1 MDAWR
6 DIRIAAREHHLKA
19 LSKSGGDRR
28 APALNAAAL
37 EINDLQL
44 EKYAPGTRAGVGVF
58 GFLDRPAFI
67 VHVAQGQEVTDEA
80 VVIAHEIGHFNLHRD
95 ARQDITMLS
104 PGLGGDQIEAG
115 TAHAQGYSPRE
126 RKEVQADVFAGEFLC
141 PSDWL
146 RQQIVDEKRR
156 PAEIATELGL
166 PLHLVINQAA
176 RALLLPSLR
185 ARAPTEASPPVVP
198 LDPSQLEAATW
209 DQGPLLVDAGPG
221 TGKTRTL
228 VHRIGHLLEKKEPP
242 SSILALTFSIKAAE
256 EMRERISVMDA
267 QAAIE
272 MWIGTFHAFGWELV
286 SKHPDRIGRTINV
299 RILDQSG
306 SLGLLE
312 RNLSRLPLHNYLNLY
327 EPAFELT
334 HVLKAISRC
343 KDEMIT
349 PEAYLAEA
357 DAASRSPNPT
367 VRADAE
373 KAREVAGVYKV
384 YQELLAEEDAVDFG
398 DLLMMAT
405 DLLDKNED
413 IAAGYRALF
422 KQVLVDEYQDVN
434 FASARLLRALCGPS
448 TNVWVVADPRQSIY
462 RFRGAEPANVQ
473 RFQTEFGGARRSLKN
488 NYRSGNPVVRTF
500 ATFANAMKGVTLG
513 GAWTA
518 HRGNVGG
525 VSMVVAPDTAA
536 EASAIRD
543 NIEALRAQ
551 GAAYSDQVIL
561 ARSHLTLAR
570 ICGHLERLGVPLLY
584 LGDLFERDE
593 IRDLLSLIALDAE
606 FGSVGLVRVAQFP
619 EYGASKEDA
628 LAVLGWMRK
637 QEVAVLDAL
646 KRVDEIPDISEQG
659 RTGLAKLAS
668 HLRGTGPSTSPWT
681 MLATYLFERSN
692 YLEALV
698 AASDAKSQQ
707 MRVAI
712 YQFLKVCS
720 EHTASGDTSR
730 RRLLERIRRLEA
742 LSDDRIFRAVASEAT
757 DMDAVRVMTIHGSKG
772 LEFKGVH
779 LPGLATRY
787 MPSNRQWSRCPPPP
801 GLAKLGTLPQDH
813 DAEEECLFFVALSRA
828 RDHLHLSRP
837 ERYTTQTASPSKFL
851 GLIAGP
857 NPRRAPAVTVT
868 TIPAPLQPPQPN
880 DTYGERELSLYIKC
894 PARYRY
900 EVINGLRGTG
910 DSSAYV
916 KFHGC
921 VYRTIGWLEEQ
932 RGAGQTVERAHAL
945 ARLGADW
952 EKRGPV
958 GHGFE
963 QFYRSSANSMV
974 TAMVDVVSS
983 ESGTYAR
990 EEWRVPVGGRSITV
1004 TPDRVIVGVDK
1015 VIRVQRIRT
1024 GRQTASEPDN
1034 RIYALLRH
1042 GAVARYPGQQVSIE
1056 TFYPA
1061 SGEAVHVPAG
1071 RKEQDKL
1078 SEYSDAIAGIERG
1091 AFPIEISDRQ
1101 CPSCPF
1107 YFICNV

>member
-6 DIRIAAREHHLKA
+6 DIRIAAREQHLRA

-28 APALNAAAL
+28 ATALNSAAL
-37 EINDLQL
+37 DLYDLQL
-44 EKYAPGTRAGVGVF
+44 EKYAPGTRAGPGVF

-67 VHVAQGQEVTDEA
+67 VHVASGQEPTDEA

-115 TAHAQGYSPRE
+115 IAHAQGYSPRE

-146 RQQIVDEKRR
+146 RQQMVDGKRR
-156 PAEIATELGL
+156 PAEIAKELGL

-176 RALLLPSLR
+176 RALLLPPLR
-185 ARAPTEASPPVVP
+185 ARGPSESPPPVA

-256 EMRERISVMDA
+256 EMRERLSAMNA

-286 SKHPDRIGRTINV
+286 IKHHDRIGRTINV
-299 RILDQSG
+299 RILDQTG

-357 DAASRSPNPT
+357 EAASKSSDPA

-373 KAREVAGVYKV
+373 KAIEVAAVYKV

-398 DLLMMAT
+398 DLLMMAS
-405 DLLDKNED
+405 DLLEKHKD
-413 IAAGYRALF
+413 IADGYRALF

-434 FASARLLRALCGPS
+434 FASARLLQALCEPS

-473 RFQTEFGGARRSLKN
+473 RFQTEFGGARRSLKH
-488 NYRSGNPVVRTF
+488 NYRSGHPVVRTF
-500 ATFANAMKGVTLG
+500 TSFANAMKGVTLG

-536 EASAIRD
+536 EASAVRD

-551 GAAYSDQVIL
+551 GISYGEQAIL

-570 ICGHLERLGVPLLY
+570 ICGHLERFGVPLLY

-619 EYGASKEDA
+619 EYAASKEDA
-628 LAVLGWMRK
+628 LAVLGWMRE
-637 QEVAVLDAL
+637 QVISVVDAL
-646 KRVDEIPDISEQG
+646 KRVDEIVGISQQG
-659 RTGLAKLAS
+659 KTGLSKLAS
-668 HLRGTGPSTSPWT
+668 DLRGTGPSTSPWS
-681 MLATYLFERSN
+681 MLTTYLFERSR
-692 YLEALV
+692 YLDGLV
-698 AASDAKSQQ
+698 AANDAKSQQ
-707 MRVAI
+707 MRVAV

-720 EHTASGDTSR
+720 EHSASGDTSR
-730 RRLLERIRRLEA
+730 KRLLERVRRLEA
-742 LSDDRIFRAVASEAT
+742 LSDDRIFRAVSSEAT
-757 DMDAVRVMTIHGSKG
+757 DMDAVRVMTVHGSKG
-772 LEFKGVH
+772 LEFRGVH

-787 MPSNRQWSRCPPPP
+787 MPSNRQWARCPPPP
-801 GLAKLGTLPQDH
+801 SLAKLCTLPQDH

-828 RDHLHLSRP
+828 RDHLFLSRA
-837 ERYTTQTASPSKFL
+837 EKYTTQTASASKFL
-851 GLIAGP
+851 GLIAAP
-857 NPRRAPAVTVT
+857 TPRRAPAVAVT
-868 TIPAPLQPPQPN
+868 TVALPLQPPKPN
-880 DTYGERELSLYIKC
+880 DNYGERELSLYLKC

-932 RGAGQTVERAHAL
+932 RGAGLTIQRPLALERL
-945 ARLGADW
+945 ATEW
-952 EKRGPV
+952 EKRGPM
-958 GHGFE
+958 GFGFE

-974 TAMVDVVSS
+974 TAMVEVVGS

-990 EEWRVPVGGRSITV
+990 EEWRVPVGRKFVTI
-1004 TPDRVIVGVDK
+1004 TPDRVIIGADK
-1015 VIRVQRIRT
+1015 VVRIQRIRT

-1042 GAVARYPGQQVSIE
+1042 GAAVRYPGQPVSIE
-1056 TFYPA
+1056 TFYVA
-1061 SGEAVHVPAG
+1061 SGEAVCVQVG
-1071 RKEQDKL
+1071 RKEREKL
-1078 SEYSDAIAGIERG
+1078 SEYSDAIANIERG
-1091 AFPIEISDRQ
+1091 AFPTETSDRQ
-1101 CPSCPF
+1101 CPGCPF
-1107 YFICNV
+1107 YFVCNA